1 MLSVSEAEKIIQAHL
16 SIVAEQLGSEDVD
29 YINLPQRVLAEDI
42 LAKRP
47 QPPFDRVT
55 MDGIAINCEDWNV
68 KKPEFILQ
76 GTQFAGAKAKTL
88 KPDHCIE
95 VMTGAVL
102 PKNANCV
109 IPVELIEKTDQ
120 GFKIQDIFNSTK
132 HIKNGLNIHNKG
144 SDHAEDSTLI
154 PAHTRLN
161 ATHIACLLS
170 AGHTSAKVKKL
181 PKISVLATG
190 DELVAPGQSIL
201 DHQIYA
207 SNSESLNVLLQA
219 HAQNPVSQYTVGDKL
234 DELSSTLEKI
244 LKQSDIVIT
253 TGGVSMGQKDL
264 LPAIFSELGVEC
276 HFHMVAQKPGKPLW
290 FGSKNNT
297 LVFALPGNP
306 ISSLVTARRYII
318 PALDTLLDLRKRPDY
333 LILSE
338 DVHFKPKLTYLLPV
352 KVYDAEEAHY
362 ASPLPFNTSG
372 DTVSLTKSDGF
383 IELAAETDTFKA
395 GDVVRYFP
403 W

>member
-1 MLSVSEAEKIIQAHL
+1 MISVSEAEQIIQTHL
-16 SIVAEQLGSEDVD
+16 STLEEKLGSEDVG
-29 YINLPQRVLAEDI
+29 YVNLPQRVLSEDI

-68 KKPEFILQ
+68 KKPEFSMQ
-76 GTQFAGAKAKTL
+76 GTQFAGAEAQTL
-88 KPDHCIE
+88 KPGHCLE

-102 PKNANCV
+102 PVNANCV
-109 IPVELIEKTDQ
+109 IPVELIEKTNQ
-120 GFKIQDIFNSTK
+120 GFKILGSYNSTR
-132 HIKNGLNIHNKG
+132 HIKSGINIHKQG
-144 SDHAEDSTLI
+144 SDHAEDSVLI
-154 PAHTRLN
+154 PANTRLN

-181 PKISVLATG
+181 PKISVLTTG
-190 DELVAPGQSIL
+190 DELVAPGEPIL
-201 DHQIYA
+201 DHQIYS
-207 SNSESLNVLLQA
+207 SNAAALNTLLQA
-219 HAQNPVSQYTVGDKL
+219 HAQDSVSQHTIGDNAA
-234 DELSSTLEKI
+234 ELKSILKKI
-244 LKQSDIVIT
+244 FKQSDIVIT

-264 LPAIFSELGVEC
+264 LPAIFSELDVER
-276 HFHMVAQKPGKPLW
+276 HFHKVAQKPGKPLW
-290 FGSKNNT
+290 FGSNNNT

-306 ISSLVTARRYII
+306 ISSLVTARRYVI
-318 PALDTLLDLRKRPDY
+318 PALDKLLGLRKRPDY

-338 DVHFKPKLTYLLPV
+338 DVKFKPELTYLLPI